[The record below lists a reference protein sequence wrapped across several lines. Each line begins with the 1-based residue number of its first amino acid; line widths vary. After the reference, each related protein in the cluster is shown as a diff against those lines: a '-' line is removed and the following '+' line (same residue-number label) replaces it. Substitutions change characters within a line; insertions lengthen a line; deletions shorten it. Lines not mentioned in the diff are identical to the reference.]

1 MPRALIVVAIAAAV
15 VAGAAWPAA
24 RSSTAQTVL
33 TLSTPMD
40 SFAADGARM
49 AWMVE
54 DDTCGILV
62 RSRPIVG
69 GPVTTLTTPK
79 GDTCQSET
87 GQNGPGDLVLA
98 GSHALFT
105 TYSASN
111 EEDDAEVTLGAPR
124 KPDKNVWI
132 VGWQGGIDAGDHTV
146 PSVPMAGA
154 GSTLVYADNG
164 DIGSRG
170 ELYRA
175 VSTKCCRV
183 GTVNGVRALAVDGS
197 HIAAAVTTPAG
208 AALSDHPVWIVGGRI
223 GFDSFRDGNTGIY
236 TVSSSGGVWK
246 LVRESVDTGI
256 GNPAWSPDGH
266 RIAYETSFELYVM
279 NADGSG
285 PRLVESKHEA
295 DEPSWTPDG
304 KRLVWSNGDDGTL
317 WTTVLATGKSSL
329 LIKVGKDFLENPAVA
344 PGGTR
349 IAYHDSDKS
358 QLMVSALNG
367 ANREVIGSGNEPAW
381 SPDGSSIASSTC
393 KIVVSSP
400 DGSGALAITSPPA
413 KQCDSH
419 PSWSPDGSQIVFS
432 RGQTDVTGEL
442 YVVNADGTGLRRL
455 TTTVPVPAKDEAIV
469 VNDAGKRAGAVIPVR
484 ASRVL
489 LSGRTLVLLTTAAL
503 EIRDVA
509 SGRLLRKLFAHG
521 RVLSLALSGHRLVY
535 YAGSALW
542 LADTGTGKTARLLST
557 PPPVGL
563 AISKQRVVW
572 AESGRKSAR
581 VRELLVP

>member
-1 MPRALIVVAIAAAV
+1 MRRVLIFVAIAAAV
-15 VAGAAWPAA
+15 AAGAAWPAA
-24 RSSTAQTVL
+24 RSSTPQTVL

-40 SFAADGARM
+40 AFAADGARM
-49 AWMVE
+49 AWMVD
-54 DDTCGILV
+54 DDTCGVLV
-62 RSRPIVG
+62 RSRPIAG

-79 GDTCQSET
+79 GETCQNGN

-111 EEDDAEVTLGAPR
+111 EEDDADVTLGIPG
-124 KPDKNVWI
+124 KPDKGLWL

-146 PSVPMAGA
+146 PSVPMAGG

-175 VSTKCCRV
+175 VSPKCCRV
-183 GTVNGVRALAVDGS
+183 GTVNGVRALAVGGS
-197 HIAAAVTTPAG
+197 RIAAAVTTPAG
-208 AALSDHPVWIVGGRI
+208 AALSDDPVWFAGGRI

-236 TVSSSGGVWK
+236 TVSSSGGAWK
-246 LVRESVDTGI
+246 LVRESVDEGI
-256 GNPAWSPDGH
+256 GSPAWSPDGH
-266 RIAYETSFELYVM
+266 HIAYISLFELFVM
-279 NADGSG
+279 NADGRR
-285 PRLVESKHEA
+285 PRLVESTHEA
-295 DEPSWTPDG
+295 VDPSWTPDG
-304 KRLVWSNGDDGTL
+304 KRLVWSNGDDGSL

-329 LIKVGKDFLENPAVA
+329 LLKVGSDDLERPAVA

-349 IAYHDSDKS
+349 IAYHDQDKS
-358 QLMVSALNG
+358 QLIVSALNG
-367 ANREVIGSGNEPAW
+367 ANRTVIGSGTDPAW
-381 SPDGSSIASSTC
+381 SPDGSLIASSTC
-393 KIVVSSP
+393 KIVVSAP
-400 DGSGALAITSPPA
+400 DGSGAHEITTPPA
-413 KQCDSH
+413 KQCDLH

-432 RGQTDVTGEL
+432 RGQTDITADL

-455 TTTVPVPAKDEAIV
+455 TTTVPVPAKDEV
-469 VNDAGKRAGAVIPVR
+469 RLVNGAGKPAGAVIPVR

-503 EIRDVA
+503 EVRDAV

-521 RVLSLALSGHRLVY
+521 RVLSLAFSGHRLVY
-535 YAGSALW
+535 YAGGALW
-542 LADTGTGKTARLLST
+542 LSDTGTGKTTRLLAT

-563 AISKQRVVW
+563 GISKQRVVW
-572 AESGRKSAR
+572 AESGRKSSR
-581 VRELLVP
+581 VRELTVP

>member
-1 MPRALIVVAIAAAV
+1 MRRALFLVAIVAAV

-24 RSSTAQTVL
+24 RRSTPQTVM

-40 SFAADGARM
+40 AFAAEGARM
-49 AWMVE
+49 TWMVE

-62 RSRPIVG
+62 RSRPITG

-79 GDTCQSET
+79 GDTCQSES

-98 GSHALFT
+98 GSHALWT
-105 TYSASN
+105 AYSASN
-111 EEDDAEVTLGAPR
+111 EEDDANVTLGVPG
-124 KPDKNVWI
+124 KPDKNLWI

-175 VSTKCCRV
+175 VSKTCCRV
-183 GTVNGVRALAVDGS
+183 GTVNGVRALAVDGN

-208 AALSDHPVWIVGGRI
+208 AALTDSPVWIAGGRI

-236 TVSSSGGVWK
+236 TVSSTGGAWK
-246 LVRESVDTGI
+246 LLRESVDDDI
-256 GNPAWSPDGH
+256 GKPAWSPDGH
-266 RIAYETSFELYVM
+266 RIAYQSEFELYVM
-279 NADGSG
+279 NADGSA
-285 PRLVESKHEA
+285 PRLVESTHEA
-295 DEPSWTPDG
+295 DEAAWTPDG
-304 KRLVWSNGDDGTL
+304 KRLVWSNGDDGSL
-317 WTTVLATGKSSL
+317 WTTVLATGKSRL
-329 LIKVGKDFLENPAVA
+329 LFKVGSEDLEYPAVA

-349 IAYHDSDKS
+349 IAYHVFDNG
-358 QLMVSALNG
+358 QLVVSALDG
-367 ANREVIGSGNEPAW
+367 SNRKVIGSGNEPAW
-381 SPDGSSIASSTC
+381 SPDGSLIASSTC
-393 KIVVSSP
+393 KIVVSAP
-400 DGSGALAITSPPA
+400 DGTGSHAITTPPA

-432 RGQTDVTGEL
+432 RGQTDVTADL

-455 TTTVPVPAKDEAIV
+455 TTTVPVPAKDEALV
-469 VNDAGKRAGAVIPVR
+469 VNHAGGRAGAVIPVR

-503 EIRDVA
+503 EVRDA
-509 SGRLLRKLFAHG
+509 ATGRLLRKLYASG

-535 YAGSALW
+535 YAGGALW
-542 LADTGTGKTARLLST
+542 VADTSTVKTTRLLST

-563 AISKQRVVW
+563 GISRQRVVW
-572 AESGRKSAR
+572 AEFGRKSAR
-581 VRELLVP
+581 VRELTVP